1 MVLSLCL
8 WAACIDYFY
17 TCSTLLSL
25 QDLDPRSQLFFHGG
39 LGAQL
44 TDVCRC
50 ISSSYAVGI
59 KLCFIL
65 HSNVAP
71 GCEGRW
77 HWLWIVDWIFGGV
90 ETKYDWP
97 SCLQSLFYGTHLFLM
112 TLVNSWILKD
122 ALNLCALRDRGI
134 DAVLNCARDDCREL
148 KLRMGTV
155 QTLSFHRHSCLQRWS
170 WDCLLQTTEVLAQ
183 GWFEIRR
190 CGLKLMAGAR
200 DERGLILGMP
210 QWGWHRA
217 ELSSKL
223 DMASD

>member
-1 MVLSLCL
+1 MLVSCLYWLLLHLFHSSLPSGSWSKIPAFLSRRTWCAANRCL
-8 WAACIDYFY
+8 PVD
-17 TCSTLLSL
+17 
-25 QDLDPRSQLFFHGG
+25 LFFACCWNQIVFH
-39 LGAQL
+39 
-44 TDVCRC
+44 C
-50 ISSSYAVGI
+50 AV
-59 KLCFIL
+59 L

-77 HWLWIVDWIFGGV
+77 HWLWVVDWIFGGV
-90 ETKYDWP
+90 ETNYDWP

-112 TLVNSWILKD
+112 TLVNSWIPKD

>member
-44 TDVCRC
+44 TDVCRW

-112 TLVNSWILKD
+112 TLVNSWIL
-122 ALNLCALRDRGI
+122 NPEGCPESLCTTRSWHRCSL
-134 DAVLNCARDDCREL
+134 EL
-148 KLRMGTV
+148 CTGW
-155 QTLSFHRHSCLQRWS
+155 LQR
-170 WDCLLQTTEVLAQ
+170 A
-183 GWFEIRR
+183 
-190 CGLKLMAGAR
+190 
-200 DERGLILGMP
+200 
-210 QWGWHRA
+210 
-217 ELSSKL
+217 
-223 DMASD
+223 